1 MDFRGGKRWTAAQRT
16 CRNLR
21 LSAAKRANANW
32 TGWETRESKH
42 CTKWARI
49 WYDYFFITL
58 DENLQYVCMSDDTQL
73 YTVKGECEYLVNVKG
88 KNSVILVPG
97 LLTWW
102 DDNWTELDTSKNCLA
117 EKSSMKMSFLF
128 EQKSLNDFHLLWI
141 WKIWIWDRLLWAW
154 RDSLFCAR
162 CHELGHQK
170 FPQFDFWINCYLTY
184 TCVLK
189 TMWKSSL
196 ASMLKVS
203 FSNFT
208 FMGVFFVCFPFFFF
222 LSVEGVTVKV

>member
-1 MDFRGGKRWTAAQRT
+1 MGNSWKQTLHKVSP
-16 CRNLR
+16 NLIW
-21 LSAAKRANANW
+21 LFFFHYS
-32 TGWETRESKH
+32 GWEST
-42 CTKWARI
+42 
-49 WYDYFFITL
+49 
-58 DENLQYVCMSDDTQL
+58 VCMSDDTQL

-170 FPQFDFWINCYLTY
+170 LPQFDFWKNWYLPY
-184 TCVLK
+184 TCALK

-203 FSNFT
+203 FSNFI
-208 FMGVFFVCFPFFFF
+208 FMLFFLFVSFFFF
-222 LSVEGVTVKV
+222 CQLKVSLLRFRIDILS